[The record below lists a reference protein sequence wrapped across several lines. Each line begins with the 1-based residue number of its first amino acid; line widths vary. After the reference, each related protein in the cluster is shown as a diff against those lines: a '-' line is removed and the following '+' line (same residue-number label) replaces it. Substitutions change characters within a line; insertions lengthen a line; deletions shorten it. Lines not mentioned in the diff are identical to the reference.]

1 MVTDKNIVEGLFAGN
16 NSAYY
21 SFNKVFRVYFKA
33 YFQKHFRTQEDD
45 ISELYQKTLMELW
58 DQIIN
63 GKFTKDDLTGD
74 ISSYLITIGRN
85 KFYEESR
92 RKEKYSRLKKG
103 ERVYNKRQSKTD
115 DSDEEPEDKKAYPLQ
130 SKKKQEELH
139 TSLNE
144 YAYLPPDNTD
154 PFSES
159 EEDYQKRQLEKK
171 AYIREQ
177 LRNMQEPCR
186 SILIDTWLNMLSDKE
201 ILEVR
206 AEDNDLQYTNTNAL
220 STRRFR
226 CYQKFRAEHKAW
238 FDRQAIN

>member
-1 MVTDKNIVEGLFAGN
+1 MATDKSILEGLFAGR

-21 SFNKVFRVYFKA
+21 AFDKENRDLFIAYFNKHFPSSRVEIADVY
-33 YFQKHFRTQEDD
+33 QEA
-45 ISELYQKTLMELW
+45 ILELW
-58 DQIIN
+58 QQIMK
-63 GKFTKDDLTGD
+63 GVLTQANLSGD
-74 ISSYLITIGRN
+74 IVTYLISIGRN
-85 KFYEESR
+85 KFFSASR
-92 RKEKYSRLKKG
+92 KNEQYSRLKKNG
-103 ERVYNKRQSKTD
+103 RVYKKRQSKTD
-115 DSDEEPEDKKAYPLQ
+115 DSDEETEDKKAYPLQ
-130 SKKKQEELH
+130 SKKEQEELH